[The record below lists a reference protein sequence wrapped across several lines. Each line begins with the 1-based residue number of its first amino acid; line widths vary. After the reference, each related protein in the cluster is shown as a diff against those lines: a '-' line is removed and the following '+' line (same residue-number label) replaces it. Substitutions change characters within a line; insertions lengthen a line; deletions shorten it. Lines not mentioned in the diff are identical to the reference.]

1 MKARVAESGKWVCD
15 KCRSERLRVLEE
27 RLQKALHQTDVLTRK
42 NKMLVEQLRLAA
54 DGRQRTGT
62 S

>member
-27 RLQKALHQTDVLTRK
+27 KLQKALHQTDVLTRK